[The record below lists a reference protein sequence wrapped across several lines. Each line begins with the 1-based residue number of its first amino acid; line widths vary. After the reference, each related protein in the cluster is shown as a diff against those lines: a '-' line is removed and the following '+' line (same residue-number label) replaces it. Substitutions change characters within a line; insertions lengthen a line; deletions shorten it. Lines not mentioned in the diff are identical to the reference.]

1 VSETPLLDARG
12 LVKTY
17 RLPGG
22 GWTGPLRGRGRQLRA
37 VDGVDVR
44 LEAGECLALVG
55 ESGSGKTTLG
65 RCLLRL
71 VEPDAGSVRFRG
83 EDLLRLGRK
92 ELRRRRRNLQIV
104 FQDPYDSLNPRMRVR
119 EALAEPLLTHRVVG
133 RDGVDDRVSRLLDTV
148 GLGESAMDRYPH
160 QFSGGQRQR
169 IGIARALAC
178 EPKLLVADEAVSALD
193 LLVRDQVIRLLRD
206 LRERLGLAI
215 LFIAHDLALVER
227 IADRVAVLHK
237 GRVVE
242 EATATEVFTAPSH
255 AYTRKLLRAIPRLR
269 PGYRRRMLSS
279 PPREDE

>member
-1 VSETPLLDARG
+1 VTGTPLLEARG
-12 LVKTY
+12 LVKTF

-22 GWTGPLRGRGRQLRA
+22 AWSGPRHKRKRRVRA
-37 VDGVDVR
+37 VDGVDLR
-44 LEAGECLALVG
+44 LDAGECLALVG

-83 EDLLRLGRK
+83 EELLSLGRR
-92 ELRRRRRNLQIV
+92 ELRRRRRQFQIV

-119 EALAEPLLTHRVVG
+119 EVLAEPLLAHGVVG
-133 RDGVDDRVSRLLDTV
+133 RGDVLERVTRLLDTV
-148 GLGESAMDRYPH
+148 GLSESALDRYPH

-178 EPKLLVADEAVSALD
+178 EPRLLVADEAVSALD
-193 LLVRDQVIRLLRD
+193 LLVRDQVIRLLGD

-227 IADRVAVLHK
+227 IADRVVVLRE

-242 EATATEVFTAPSH
+242 EASVSEVFTAPSH
-255 AYTRKLLRAIPRLR
+255 AYTRELLRAIPRLR
-269 PGYRRRMLSS
+269 PGYRRRAAESS
-279 PPREDE
+279 AGEHG